1 MTHTVLPPYVTH
13 SILQAA
19 LEKIDDAGLKAA
31 LSQTWVESKFGY
43 ETKKIRFLQETIQP
57 GLAV

>member
-43 ETKKIRFLQETIQP
+43 ETKQD
-57 GLAV
+57 